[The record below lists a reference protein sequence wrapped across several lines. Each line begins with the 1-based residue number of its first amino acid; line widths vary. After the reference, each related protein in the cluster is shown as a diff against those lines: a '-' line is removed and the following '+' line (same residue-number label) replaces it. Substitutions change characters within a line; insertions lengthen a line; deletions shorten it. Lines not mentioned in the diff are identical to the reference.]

1 MAAGLGPVPDL
12 DVSTDDR
19 LLSSVDRMPLAAR
32 ADAVPAYAGKGNA
45 AVRKLLT
52 KLAPEARS
60 IRAPAAVITNLAEAD
75 KYLASLR
82 EAIEAEL
89 AAGHPVNMS

>member
-1 MAAGLGPVPDL
+1 
-12 DVSTDDR
+12 
-19 LLSSVDRMPLAAR
+19 MPLAAR